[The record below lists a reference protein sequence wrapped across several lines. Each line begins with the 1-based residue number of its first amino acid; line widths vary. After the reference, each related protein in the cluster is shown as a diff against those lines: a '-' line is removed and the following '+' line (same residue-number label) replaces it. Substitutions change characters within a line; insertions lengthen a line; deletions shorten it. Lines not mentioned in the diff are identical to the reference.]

1 MRPLLAASHLLHVYC
16 FVSLFLRSS
25 SACRVLSVT
34 PSLMREASYSSIRMG
49 LYDYFRGMAAPPG
62 TLKEDFTLI
71 QKVIAG
77 ACSGALASSLN
88 SPLDL
93 MKIRFQSYSLVNPN
107 PYCHTLHAYHDLVRV
122 AGLAGLYKGVGPTT
136 VRGAVLNSACLAS
149 YDHSKAWLIRTGR
162 STDGL
167 ATHLFASI
175 VSGLVTTT
183 VVNPFDVIKTR
194 IMTDGTN
201 AAEDGRRRYRNAL
214 DCAWQTWRAEG
225 FRAFSKGWTP
235 NYLRLG
241 PHFVL
246 SLPLGEW
253 IRVQLGADTY

>member
-1 MRPLLAASHLLHVYC
+1 MSLL
-16 FVSLFLRSS
+16 
-25 SACRVLSVT
+25 SAVCSVT

-49 LYDYFRGMAAPPG
+49 LYDWFRGMLAPAG
-62 TLKEDFTLI
+62 TRKEEFTLLH
-71 QKVIAG
+71 KVAAG

-93 MKIRFQSYSLVNPN
+93 MKIRFQSYSLANPN
-107 PYCHTLHAYHDLVRV
+107 PYRNTLHAYMELVR
-122 AGLAGLYKGVGPTT
+122 ASGLAGLYKGVGPTT

-162 STDGL
+162 ATDGL
-167 ATHLFASI
+167 AAHLFASL
-175 VSGLVTTT
+175 VSGVVTVT
-183 VVNPFDVIKTR
+183 VVNPFDVVKTR
-194 IMTDGTN
+194 IMTDGVGVTG
-201 AAEDGRRRYRNAL
+201 DGVRRRRYRNAL

-225 FRAFSKGWTP
+225 VRAFSKGWTP
-235 NYLRLG
+235 NYFRLG